1 MPLPRELSKSEKATV
16 KKIMELLPKA
26 MTFNRTPQ
34 GEQYWLQVY
43 DNLGICLGFGLS
55 EEVDEDDTE
64 VQVAPAPAPGLYG
77 GPAHVLVAPLW
88 QQQVAAHLGQ
98 IHANYANHQNATV
111 GAGVGQAG
119 IQPMEW
125 GNFVVA
131 DHDPWNP

>member
-16 KKIMELLPKA
+16 KKIMDLLPKA

-77 GPAHVLVAPLW
+77 APMDGIPFW
-88 QQQVAAHLGQ
+88 QQQINAQLGHL
-98 IHANYANHQNATV
+98 HANYANHHNATV
-111 GAGVGQAG
+111 GAGVGQVD

-131 DHDPWNP
+131 GHDPWNP